1 MGVDVGSVGAV
12 IHVRIKK
19 VEPCPVRLSTV
30 AGCPER
36 AFDGWMELIGAVA
49 GLIGSPHRPRLAD
62 RQAVSPPVGKPN
74 DINVCHCE
82 GRKPTGAH

>member
-12 IHVRIKK
+12 IRVRIKK
-19 VEPCPVRLSTV
+19 VEPLSGTV
-30 AGCPER
+30 ATAGCPER

-82 GRKPTGAH
+82 VRKPTGAY